1 LEKFLEKMQQELND
15 KILSCVNGKSI
26 VKESNKVYTEVRKK
40 NKKSGSKKISDAEK
54 SIYDSV
60 IQDFLRENPDLIA
73 K

>member
-1 LEKFLEKMQQELND
+1 MQQELND

-40 NKKSGSKKISDAEK
+40 SKKNGSKKISDAEK

>member
-1 LEKFLEKMQQELND
+1 MEKFLEKMQQELND

>member
-1 LEKFLEKMQQELND
+1 MQQELND

>member
-1 LEKFLEKMQQELND
+1 MEKFLEKMQQELND

-40 NKKSGSKKISDAEK
+40 SSKKVSKKTSEAEK

-60 IQDFLRENPDLIA
+60 IQDFLKENPELIA